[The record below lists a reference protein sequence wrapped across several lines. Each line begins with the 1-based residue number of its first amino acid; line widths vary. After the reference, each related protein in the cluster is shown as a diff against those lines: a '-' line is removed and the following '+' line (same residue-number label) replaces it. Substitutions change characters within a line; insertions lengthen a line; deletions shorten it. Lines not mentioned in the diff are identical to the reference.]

1 MIDKVD
7 VDTAFL
13 YGKVKEAIYMDQPD
27 DFEDAEHQYRRLE
40 NGFTYAM
47 CTSESKDVIVQ

>member
-27 DFEDAEHQYRRLE
+27 DFEDAGHQYRRLK
-40 NGFTYAM
+40 NGLTYAM